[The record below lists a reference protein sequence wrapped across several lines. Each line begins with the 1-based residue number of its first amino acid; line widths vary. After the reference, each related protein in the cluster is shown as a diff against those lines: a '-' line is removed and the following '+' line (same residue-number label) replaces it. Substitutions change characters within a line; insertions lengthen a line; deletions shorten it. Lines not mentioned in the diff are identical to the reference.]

1 MPLLKVTLATLCIY
15 KFLYYG
21 ESGRTKNKMG
31 EKVCIFAHLYF
42 FLYLCPRRSAL
53 SLPTFGSGEESP
65 GNTEH
70 HAG

>member
-15 KFLYYG
+15 KFLYNG

-42 FLYLCPRRSAL
+42 FLYLYLRSAESSDPRRSV
-53 SLPTFGSGEESP
+53 
-65 GNTEH
+65 
-70 HAG
+70 